1 MAVTEA
7 QKRAE
12 KTYKAKLDS
21 ITIRPS
27 KEDGAK
33 IRAMAEAEGKS
44 VNAYIIG
51 KLLNQ

>member
-1 MAVTEA
+1 MALTEA

-21 ITIRPS
+21 IVIRPS

-33 IRAMAEAEGKS
+33 IRAMAAAEGKS
-44 VNAYIIG
+44 VNAFIID